1 MRKNRWK
8 KILIWTASIIVV
20 LGIGGLFAANYAVD
34 KLISTLAA
42 DLENDLL
49 TEVVSNEPIAP
60 EKSGDDQ
67 TDVNNDETVNDSN
80 GTSSP
85 KGEGTN
91 KTDESSKGNTS
102 TDGSKNNSDDGK
114 KTDGYS
120 AEVSVDKAK
129 DLQEKITVGEKAQL
143 TGVLLKELTMEDIKE
158 LQALSKGGMSIEEKK
173 KARSIILERLS
184 PEQYDELI
192 QIAKK
197 YGMSQGKSYAEVSK
211 EK

>member
-49 TEVVSNEPIAP
+49 TEDVPNEPVAP

-67 TDVNNDETVNDSN
+67 TDVNNNETVKDLE
-80 GTSSP
+80 GASSP
-85 KGEGTN
+85 KGDTTN
-91 KTDESSKGNTS
+91 KTDKSGQENTS
-102 TDGSKNNSDDGK
+102 TDDSKNKSGDGK

-158 LQALSKGGMSIEEKK
+158 LQALSKGGMSVEEKK

-192 QIAKK
+192 QVAKK